1 MAKDS
6 SFYDYVLNDLFSEI
20 SGISSRSM
28 FGGYGFY
35 YRGVFF
41 ALIADGKLYFKAG
54 EENKKDFLDYGSVPF
69 IYTGH
74 KGKDVTMS
82 YFELPAN
89 IMDDKTLIL
98 EWVEKSAA
106 LGVKKKR

>member
-1 MAKDS
+1 
-6 SFYDYVLNDLFSEI
+6 
-20 SGISSRSM
+20 M

-35 YRGVFF
+35 YQGVFF
-41 ALIADGKLYFKAG
+41 ALIADGKLYFKVGDSNRKEFEAYHC
-54 EENKKDFLDYGSVPF
+54 LPF

-82 YFELPAN
+82 YYELPAD

-106 LGVKKKR
+106 LGVKKR